1 MTRFSEAAMTG
12 VDGYG
17 LLARA
22 GSRLKRIR
30 ARTWLMLAAVALAV
44 IGLLIW
50 AAIATLSWLW
60 GQAPTVAGAGTR
72 LAGEAV
78 TQIEQ
83 AAPGLQGRV
92 EQWVPGLTEQL
103 QRLGS
108 AGAGDA
114 PVSDVSG
121 ADVGPV
127 PRYPDLARSYFA
139 REGNTQEVRYTG
151 RAALDAVVTHYVQG
165 FTAAGYSQQVISA
178 SPEGEQ
184 HRFGRGQE
192 VILLSLLRRPGGL
205 VDVGLKVSSP

>member
-1 MTRFSEAAMTG
+1 MTG

-30 ARTWLMLAAVALAV
+30 ARTWLMLAAVALAL
-44 IGLLIW
+44 IGLLVW
-50 AAIATLSWLW
+50 AVIAILAWLW
-60 GQAPTVAGAGTR
+60 GLAPGVTGAGKR
-72 LAGEAV
+72 LADQTV

-83 AAPGLQGRV
+83 TAPGLQGRV
-92 EQWVPGLTEQL
+92 EQWVPGLKEQL
-103 QRLGS
+103 QLLGP

-127 PRYPDLARSYFA
+127 PRYPALARSYFA
-139 REGNTQEVRYTG
+139 LDGNTQEVRYTG
-151 RAALDAVVTHYVQG
+151 RAALDAVLAHYVQG
-165 FTAAGYSQQVISA
+165 FTAAGYAQQVISA